1 MRIGVDIM
9 GGDFYPHAPVQGAI
23 LASEWL
29 GDEIQIVLI
38 GNREVIVQE
47 LEKNG
52 KSASDFEIVHAAE
65 SIEMAAH
72 PVKAIT
78 QAPQSSINIGIQLVK
93 SGGLD
98 GFVSAGNT
106 GAMLVASIFGLGKI
120 EGVARPTIGSL
131 FPNAKGGLTLL
142 CDVGANVDCKPE
154 ALHHFGILGSVY
166 MENMV
171 NIPNPKVALLNVGE
185 EDTKGP
191 GVVQQAFQLMKESEL
206 INFVGNLEGRDIYGG
221 KADIY
226 VCDGF
231 TGNILLKFAESLY
244 DIFKSRFTNDSVM
257 ETFNFENYGGVPVL
271 GINGIVIIGHGISTP
286 KAIANMIRQAVNGA
300 QSDLVSKMKAAFES
314 LLHED

>member
-1 MRIGVDIM
+1 M

-23 LASEWL
+23 LAAEIL
-29 GDEIQIVLI
+29 GDEVTVVLI
-38 GNREVIVQE
+38 GDREMVVQE

-52 KSASDFEIVHAAE
+52 KSANDFEIVHAAE

-72 PVKAIT
+72 PVKAIA
-78 QAPQSSINIGIQLVK
+78 QSPHSSINIGVQLVK
-93 SGGLD
+93 SGELD

-131 FPNAKGGLTLL
+131 FPNSKGGLTLL

-154 ALHHFGILGSVY
+154 ALYHFGILGSVF
-166 MENMV
+166 MESMV
-171 NIPNPKVALLNVGE
+171 NISNPRVALLNVGE

-191 GVVQQAFQLMKESEL
+191 NVVQQAFQLMRDSDR
-206 INFVGNLEGRDIYGG
+206 INFVGNCEGRDVYSG

-231 TGNILLKFAESLY
+231 TGNIVLKFAESLY
-244 DIFKSRFTNDSVM
+244 DIFKSRFVNDPVM

-286 KAIANMIRQAVNGA
+286 KAIANMIKQAVNGA
-300 QSDLVSKMKAAFES
+300 QSGLVGKMKSAFES